1 MGLNTELRGKQ
12 LANLRS
18 DAIVKPWFLWRGK
31 QRKGKLWMNWL
42 VIIFSCS
49 LPVEMRGHSRYTCPR
64 K

>member
-18 DAIVKPWFLWRGK
+18 DAIVKPWFLLRGK
-31 QRKGKLWMNWL
+31 QRKGKRWMNWL

-49 LPVEMRGHSRYTCPR
+49 FAGGDERPFKIHVP
-64 K
+64 